1 MALLNQNITSALQ
14 NAQPENY
21 DLLPPGT
28 YSLQAEKAEL
38 IDTKDGFGQYIKV
51 QFNVLGPEYAGRKVF
66 CNFNIRNRSAEAE
79 RIGVSQLKAF
89 ILAGGVQE
97 PLVDTDQL
105 LGAMVSGKSPSRNPK
120 THSTKTKTAS
130 AASNP
135 SARRR
140 QLRQRRQAEP
150 AASAPHSDA
159 QPHQLPVRQ
168 PSPFPAVQAA
178 AGLNRGRR
186 HDGPA

>member
-38 IDTKDGFGQYIKV
+38 MDTKDGFGQYIKV

-105 LGAMVSGKSPSRNPK
+105 LGAMVSGKVSIQKSKDAQYEDQNRVGSFKPLS
-120 THSTKTKTAS
+120 STPPAAPAATGGTGSFS
-130 AASNP
+130 AAFGRS
-135 SARRR
+135 
-140 QLRQRRQAEP
+140 
-150 AASAPHSDA
+150 AASAPSPTA
-159 QPHQLPVRQ
+159 QPMPG
-168 PSPFPAVQAA
+168 SSGGSWFK
-178 AGLNRGRR
+178 
-186 HDGPA
+186 